1 MDEHDI
7 SAQRLFNELDAD
19 GNGVVS
25 ISELKSTIAEKY
37 GDDLDLEQ
45 VNAIMDGADVDGDG
59 TIDITEFIGSLEDY
73 ETMEELVE
81 EKVSSRRRGRSA

>member
-25 ISELKSTIAEKY
+25 IAELKGVIEEKY
-37 GDDLDLEQ
+37 GDELDIEQ
-45 VNAIMDGADVDGDG
+45 VNSIMESADADGDG
-59 TIDITEFIGSLEDY
+59 T
-73 ETMEELVE
+73 
-81 EKVSSRRRGRSA
+81 A

>member
-45 VNAIMDGADVDGDG
+45 VNAIMEGDVDGDG
-59 TIDITEFIGSLEDY
+59 TIDITEFIGSLEG
-73 ETMEELVE
+73 T
-81 EKVSSRRRGRSA
+81 KPWRNWWRRKSSRLRGRSA